1 MKRLLCIVLSIIAA
15 VSLQLPVFADSD
27 SEYGDFRYRLC
38 DSDGDGENDS
48 VKITGCKSDVIKAV
62 IPDEI
67 DGLPVT
73 ELGNVIFMDCRR
85 LKYVYIPE
93 TVNYINFPVNTEDG
107 NGSLSDCNSIFQI
120 EVSEENQFFSS
131 INGVLFN
138 KDKTTLLFY
147 PGGKPLSCYKVPDS
161 VEIIYG
167 DSFTGTRRLKKLIL
181 GENTKK
187 IGKYAFGYCTTL
199 KCVVFSDSLKEIDS
213 VAFKSCTSLMSA
225 DIPESVENIG
235 LSAFYRCDSLQK
247 ITINNP
253 SCEIAVIGSYG
264 MNTISETA
272 VIYGYTDS
280 TAQEYAE
287 EYDRIFI
294 PVEKP

>member
-1 MKRLLCIVLSIIAA
+1 MKKFLCVILSILTA

-27 SEYGDFRYRLC
+27 HEYGDFRYQIC
-38 DSDGDGENDS
+38 DSDSDGENDS
-48 VKITGCKSDVIKAV
+48 IKITGCKSNVIKAV

-73 ELGNVIFMDCRR
+73 KLGNVIFMDCPS
-85 LKYVYIPE
+85 LKYVYIPA
-93 TVNYINFPVNTEDG
+93 TVNDINFPVNTEDG
-107 NGSLSDCNSIFQI
+107 NGSLSDCNSICQI

-147 PGGKPLSCYKVPDS
+147 PGGSILPCYKVPDS

-167 DSFTGTRRLKKLIL
+167 DSFTGTKRLKKLIL
-181 GENTKK
+181 GKNTKK
-187 IGKYAFGYCTTL
+187 IGEYAFGYCTVL
-199 KCVVFSDSLKEIDS
+199 KGVVFSDSLREIGG

-235 LSAFYRCDSLQK
+235 LSAFYCCDSLQK

-253 SCEIAVIGSYG
+253 LCEIAVIGSYG

-272 VIYGYTDS
+272 IIYGYTDS
-280 TAQEYAE
+280 TAQKYAE